1 MINWQEWVV
10 GIAIA
15 LCLGRVLYGIY
26 LFFYRAE
33 KKENPCESCISGC
46 ELKTMMIQKQNKCR
60 ENQHREKKNEEK
72 VKKKCCK

>member
-33 KKENPCESCISGC
+33 KKENPCESCISVAV
-46 ELKTMMIQKQNKCR
+46 N
-60 ENQHREKKNEEK
+60 
-72 VKKKCCK
+72 